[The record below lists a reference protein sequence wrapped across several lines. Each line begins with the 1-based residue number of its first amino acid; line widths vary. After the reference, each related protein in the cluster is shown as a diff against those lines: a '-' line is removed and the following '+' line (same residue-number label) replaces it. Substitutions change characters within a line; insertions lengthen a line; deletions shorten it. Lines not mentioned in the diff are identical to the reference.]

1 MIRTVSNYKVDF
13 KKTCLSNDHNQNMAL
28 SVISLLILLSEEN
41 KHNINI
47 SVRRDTYSVS
57 QGWGK

>member
-1 MIRTVSNYKVDF
+1 
-13 KKTCLSNDHNQNMAL
+13 MAR

-41 KHNINI
+41 KHNINM